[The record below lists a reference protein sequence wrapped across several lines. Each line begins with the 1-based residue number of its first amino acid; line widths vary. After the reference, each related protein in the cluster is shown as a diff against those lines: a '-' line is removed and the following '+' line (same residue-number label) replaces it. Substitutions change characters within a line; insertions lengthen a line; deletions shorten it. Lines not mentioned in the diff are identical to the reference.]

1 MNYFNIKK
9 FDSRI
14 DTNVQ
19 LIRINNAAIT
29 K

>member
-9 FDSRI
+9 FDSRT

-19 LIRINNAAIT
+19 LIRINNSTIT